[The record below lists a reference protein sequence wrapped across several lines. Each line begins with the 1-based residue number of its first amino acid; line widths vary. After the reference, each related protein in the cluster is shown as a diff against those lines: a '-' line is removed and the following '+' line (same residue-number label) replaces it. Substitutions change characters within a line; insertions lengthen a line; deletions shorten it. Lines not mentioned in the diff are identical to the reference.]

1 MNLVFATQ
9 NQNKVKEIQ
18 KLLPENI
25 HIQSLIDIGCERDIP
40 ETAETLEGNASLKS
54 SYILEHYGF
63 NCFADDTGLE
73 IEALNGEPGVRSAR
87 YASED
92 VRSDEKNMT
101 KVLEKLK
108 DSINRKAQFRTV
120 ISLQLHGRE
129 HLFEGVCKGEI
140 AISKSGNK
148 GFGYD
153 PLFIPEGY
161 SRSFAD
167 MTMEEKNNI
176 SHRGRAI
183 QKLVAFLNDKK
194 SE

>member
-108 DSINRKAQFRTV
+108 GSINRKAQFRTV